1 MATYTTKTPT
11 SKRISIQVSAT
22 KMLSKLKITKSYLA
36 DDVGTGFI
44 VSKG

>member
-1 MATYTTKTPT
+1 MAKYTTKIPT

-22 KMLSKLKITKSYLA
+22 KMLSELKITKSYLA
-36 DDVGTGFI
+36 DDVSTGFN